1 LSPGRAFELHGIAT
15 IIIVAA
21 SGGHCEGNQLTHG
34 KARPAATAVPPS
46 TSTEV
51 PVARLVAFC
60 LQHQRFLPLDGTLY
74 MAHHTIY
81 ARLVPVPKIALFQY
95 STVLV
100 DIYYPC

>member
-1 LSPGRAFELHGIAT
+1 MARQDQRRQQSHLPHHRVQSWQQRSGC
-15 IIIVAA
+15 III
-21 SGGHCEGNQLTHG
+21 
-34 KARPAATAVPPS
+34 P
-46 TSTEV
+46 TEV